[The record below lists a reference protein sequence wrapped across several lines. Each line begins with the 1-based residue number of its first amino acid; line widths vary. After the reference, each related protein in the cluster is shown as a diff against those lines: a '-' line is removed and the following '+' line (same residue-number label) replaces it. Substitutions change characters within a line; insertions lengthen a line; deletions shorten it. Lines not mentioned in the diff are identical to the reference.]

1 MTGYHRPNQCP
12 SRHLPTPC
20 SPCVRPTCS
29 LSLDQLQAL
38 THFTPHPNPNT
49 ATDTETDTVTD
60 LVLASLALAVSTRP
74 WRVRWG
80 TTPARRPRDTPAPHH
95 RRARRP
101 LARRP
106 PACHPVGRHPVGRHR
121 VGRRQVDRQ
130 GPVAAARGRRR
141 RCPRLSG
148 GAPPLV
154 YQRGSTFTMRIYL
167 PCGSTNY
174 GSTHSGSA
182 HSGYTN
188 TYEGTHAAGA
198 QAARPAL
205 PGKERGAGRECDARV
220 GNGPCSPRIIYTSP
234 AYVSPEHILC
244 ARSPG

>member
-1 MTGYHRPNQCP
+1 MPLKT
-12 SRHLPTPC
+12 SADAVFASC
-20 SPCVRPTCS
+20 SPLVFSQPR
-29 LSLDQLQAL
+29 DQLQAL
-38 THFTPHPNPNT
+38 PHSTPHPNPNT
-49 ATDTETDTVTD
+49 DTNTDTDTDTDADTD
-60 LVLASLALAVSTRP
+60 RVLASLALSVSTRP
-74 WRVRWG
+74 WRARWG
-80 TTPARRPRDTPAPHH
+80 TTPARRPRDTPAPQH
-95 RRARRP
+95 RRAHRP

-106 PACHPVGRHPVGRHR
+106 PACLHQAGLHQVGRHPVGRHQA
-121 VGRRQVDRQ
+121 GRQ

-141 RCPRLSG
+141 RCPRLS

-174 GSTHSGSA
+174 GSTHYGSA
-182 HSGYTN
+182 HSGY

-205 PGKERGAGRECDARV
+205 PGKERGAGRECNARV

-234 AYVSPEHILC
+234 VYVSPEHILC